1 MNQRLQGG
9 GCRRDRDNP
18 TKRGGCSLFAFT
30 VPSEV
35 GGCSVRCLAVL
46 PASEGSEAGCFC
58 FSGGGRETKACV
70 HVTGGGVWTAFFP
83 ARFMGGIKRAVCYPS
98 GGRNSCLVVTVASVA
113 VHRAAVMGRH
123 VRTTAVLAGIRHIGW
138 CTYFFLNFVTHFLV

>member
-58 FSGGGRETKACV
+58 FSGGGEKQMLVCPC
-70 HVTGGGVWTAFFP
+70 TGGGVWTAFFP
-83 ARFMGGIKRAVCYPS
+83 ARFMGGIKRAVFYPS
-98 GGRNSCLVVTVASVA
+98 GGRNSCLVVTVACVA
-113 VHRAAVMGRH
+113 VHSTAVMGRH
-123 VRTTAVLAGIRHIGW
+123 VRTTAGLAGFRLVGW
-138 CTYFFLNFVTHFLV
+138 RTYFFLNFITHFFV